1 MEGEEVL
8 VVVKAS
14 YRCICV
20 SFVMCVHVQ
29 HLNEIMCM
37 ARDSGPIEHEQAKD
51 NFLCY
56 MGGGIKCSEFDP

>member
-1 MEGEEVL
+1 MV

-51 NFLCY
+51 NFFVLY
-56 MGGGIKCSEFDP
+56 GWHQV